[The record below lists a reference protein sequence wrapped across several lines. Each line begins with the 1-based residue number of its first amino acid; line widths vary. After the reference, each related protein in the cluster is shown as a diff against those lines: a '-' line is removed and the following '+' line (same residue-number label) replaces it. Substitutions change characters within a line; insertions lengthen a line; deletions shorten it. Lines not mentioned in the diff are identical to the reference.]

1 MGIRRPGHNPSPLPR
16 NNRRAE
22 QHSRKG
28 AAETCPESF
37 RSLGAPFQS
46 LVCGKVSGYRG
57 WFGVRWVA
65 VRGSCRPWSEVGT
78 GPELARGSGL
88 MVWLMFLFLFFIFV
102 LFSLFFTAFTSLISI
117 LSFLP
122 FVVLFFVSSSS
133 SPSFFLLSSPL
144 HRRHPRPLLELIGK
158 QLATLRKI
166 FPRTSSSRCL
176 TQEVC
181 RRGRAGI
188 FIRR

>member
-1 MGIRRPGHNPSPLPR
+1 MDIELGLGCVGWRCEVRVGLGPRWGLVQAGPGF
-16 NNRRAE
+16 E
-22 QHSRKG
+22 VDG
-28 AAETCPESF
+28 
-37 RSLGAPFQS
+37 
-46 LVCGKVSGYRG
+46 LVYVFVS
-57 WFGVRWVA
+57 
-65 VRGSCRPWSEVGT
+65 
-78 GPELARGSGL
+78 
-88 MVWLMFLFLFFIFV
+88 FFIFV
-102 LFSLFFTAFTSLISI
+102 LFSSFFTAFTSLISI

-176 TQEVC
+176 TQEVR